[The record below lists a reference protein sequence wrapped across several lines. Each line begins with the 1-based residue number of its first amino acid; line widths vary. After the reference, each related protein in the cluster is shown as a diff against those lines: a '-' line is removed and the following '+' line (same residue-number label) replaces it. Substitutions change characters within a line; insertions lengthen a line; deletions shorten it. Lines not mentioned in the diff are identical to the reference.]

1 MSPALSGGFLTTVP
15 PRKSLFLFWLC
26 WVYIVVH
33 ELLLLQG
40 GHSCP
45 AACGILVPQVGAHPH
60 CLHWKADSL
69 PLGHQGMDWSPVQQ
83 LSNLLADLAGRS
95 RVPNFRPLGGG
106 KHLKFADRLQLA
118 TCVTLGKSGLPSPML
133 SFLKL
138 NVLQN
143 SNKNYVKH

>member
-1 MSPALSGGFLTTVP
+1 MVKTA
-15 PRKSLFLFWLC
+15 
-26 WVYIVVH
+26 
-33 ELLLLQG
+33 
-40 GHSCP
+40 
-45 AACGILVPQVGAHPH
+45 
-60 CLHWKADSL
+60 L
-69 PLGHQGMDWSPVQQ
+69 PLLWTGVQPLVWKLRSHKLHDQ
-83 LSNLLADLAGRS
+83 PSSNLLADLAGRS